1 MADVGDN
8 SKAGLVSAL
17 NGALADTVAL
27 YFKTKNFHW
36 HVAGP
41 RFRDLHVLFDEQAA
55 QLVGTV
61 DDLGERVRKNDE
73 YTLTSIGS
81 VAKATRIKD
90 QDDVSLTADDPTLA
104 GWVGIAAPLALL
116 APQEMSA
123 GADTRPT
130 KLLVPENDQFRS
142 VAEAR
147 EICTNW
153 KKTSIEAISG
163 ADHFFSTGTKTLSE
177 RVTDFVVTFFQ

>member
-1 MADVGDN
+1 MAEAGDN

-81 VAKATRIKD
+81 VMKATRIED
-90 QDDVSLTADDPTLA
+90 QDDVTLTADAMVKELRD
-104 GWVGIAAPLALL
+104 
-116 APQEMSA
+116 
-123 GADTRPT
+123 D
-130 KLLVPENDQFRS
+130 N
-142 VAEAR
+142 
-147 EICTNW
+147 
-153 KKTSIEAISG
+153 
-163 ADHFFSTGTKTLSE
+163 KTLHGRLLEVKEAAEEAGDNATSGVVDDWIDECEE
-177 RVTDFVVTFFQ
+177 RVWFLNQTSK

>member
-1 MADVGDN
+1 MAEAGDN

-90 QDDVSLTADDPTLA
+90 QDDVSLTADAMVKDLR
-104 GWVGIAAPLALL
+104 
-116 APQEMSA
+116 
-123 GADTRPT
+123 DD
-130 KLLVPENDQFRS
+130 N
-142 VAEAR
+142 
-147 EICTNW
+147 
-153 KKTSIEAISG
+153 
-163 ADHFFSTGTKTLSE
+163 KTLHGRLLEVKEAAEEAGDNATSGVVDDWIDECEE
-177 RVTDFVVTFFQ
+177 RVWFLNQTSK